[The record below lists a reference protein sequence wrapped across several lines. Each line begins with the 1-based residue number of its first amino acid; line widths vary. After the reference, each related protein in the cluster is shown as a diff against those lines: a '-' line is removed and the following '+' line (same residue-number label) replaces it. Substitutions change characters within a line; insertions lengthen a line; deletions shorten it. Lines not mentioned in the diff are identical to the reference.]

1 MLKRTKPSDG
11 DFMQCPKC
19 QSEMEEHKLSTLSG
33 KVEIDRCSGCRG
45 IWFDIGEAEALKE
58 KWMSDYI
65 DDGDRTLGAKNNAIR
80 DIDCP
85 RCGKAMEQVN
95 DPVQSHI
102 QYEACEEHGMYF
114 DAGEFTDFKYE
125 TLMDIFRDFVF
136 MLRKKK
142 A

>member
-1 MLKRTKPSDG
+1 MH
-11 DFMQCPKC
+11 CPKC
-19 QSEMEEHKLSTLSG
+19 QSEMEQHSLSTLSG
-33 KVEIDRCSGCRG
+33 KVEIDRCTSCHG
-45 IWFDIGEAEALKE
+45 IWFDIGEAEVLKE

-65 DDGDRTLGAKNNAIR
+65 DIGDRATGLKHNEIR

-85 RCGKAMEQVN
+85 RCSKRMLQMT
-95 DPVQSHI
+95 DPVQTHI

-136 MLRKKK
+136 ALRKKK
-142 A
+142 

>member
-1 MLKRTKPSDG
+1 MAET
-11 DFMQCPKC
+11 MQCPKC
-19 QSEMEEHKLSTLSG
+19 DGAMEQHNLSTLTG
-33 KVEIDRCSGCRG
+33 NIELDRCSKCRG

-65 DDGDRTLGAKNNAIR
+65 DDGDPEVGAQNNEIR

-85 RCGKAMEQVN
+85 RCGKKMAQMS

-102 QYEACEEHGMYF
+102 QYEACEDHGMYF

-136 MLRKKK
+136 MLRKNKK
-142 A
+142 